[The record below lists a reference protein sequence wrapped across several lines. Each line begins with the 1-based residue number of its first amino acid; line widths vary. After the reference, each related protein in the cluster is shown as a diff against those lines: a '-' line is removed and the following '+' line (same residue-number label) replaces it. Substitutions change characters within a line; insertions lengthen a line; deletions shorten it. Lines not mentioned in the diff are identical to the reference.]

1 MKQPWGAGGV
11 GGVGGAGEVGGAGG
25 VGESL
30 NSQTQKIRKSSTIL
44 LKIHEIIINMDCI
57 FLFSMIEF

>member
-1 MKQPWGAGGV
+1 MKQPW
-11 GGVGGAGEVGGAGG
+11 GAGEVGGAGG

>member
-1 MKQPWGAGGV
+1 MKQPW
-11 GGVGGAGEVGGAGG
+11 GAGEVGGAGG

-30 NSQTQKIRKSSTIL
+30 NSQTQKIRKLSIIL